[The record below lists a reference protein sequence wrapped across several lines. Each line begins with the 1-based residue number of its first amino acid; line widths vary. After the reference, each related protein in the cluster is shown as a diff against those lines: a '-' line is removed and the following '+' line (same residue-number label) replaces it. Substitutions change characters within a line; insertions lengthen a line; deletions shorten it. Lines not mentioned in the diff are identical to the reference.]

1 MTNEGVDIVLDP
13 RDPRRLTLAELAQV
27 ARLHPELVERFVE
40 CDLLT
45 PVEQE
50 GSQLLFDEAA
60 ILRVQV
66 IQRLRQDLGVNLSG
80 IAVILDLIER
90 LRELQ
95 RELDW
100 LRSRL

>member
-1 MTNEGVDIVLDP
+1 MTNESGDIVLYP
-13 RDPRRLTLAELAQV
+13 RDPRRLTLAELAQA

-50 GSQLLFDEAA
+50 SSLLLFEEAA
-60 ILRVQV
+60 VLRVQA
-66 IQRLRQDLGVNLSG
+66 IQRLRQDLGVNLAG

-95 RELDW
+95 RELDS